1 MKVVTNFFM
10 QHITS
15 QITLED
21 NIRIH
26 TNARMSFQGV
36 TLSCGPGRHSRTM
49 KHTSVCT
56 NLECLTS
63 EHM

>member
-21 NIRIH
+21 NIRIR

-36 TLSCGPGRHSRTM
+36 TLSHSPGRHSRTM
-49 KHTSVCT
+49 RHTSVHT
-56 NLECLTS
+56 NLECLMS